1 MDSLGIRPIDAP
13 IKSHRDLIVWQKAT
27 SLTVDVYHI
36 TKAFP
41 KEELYG
47 LTSQLRRASSLIAAN
62 IAEGKGRRTDKEFQ
76 HFLVTARG
84 SLMEL
89 DTHLELAV
97 RINFLT
103 LDA

>member
-1 MDSLGIRPIDAP
+1 MA
-13 IKSHRDLIVWQKAT
+13 
-27 SLTVDVYHI
+27 LTVEIYEV
-36 TKAFP
+36 TRAFP

-47 LTSQLRRASSLIAAN
+47 LTSQLRRASSSIAAN

-76 HFLVTARG
+76 HFLMTARG

-97 RINFLT
+97 RINYLT
-103 LDA
+103 HEGHERLRVQLIEVGKTLNGLIRSPG

>member
-1 MDSLGIRPIDAP
+1 MA
-13 IKSHRDLIVWQKAT
+13 
-27 SLTVDVYHI
+27 LTVEIYRV

-41 KEELYG
+41 KDELYG
-47 LTSQLRRASSLIAAN
+47 RTSQLRRASSSIAAN

-97 RINFLT
+97 RINYLT
-103 LDA
+103 PEVHGALRVQLVEVGKTVNGLIRSLG